1 MKKMKKRTAS
11 IIGGAALTLLLVA
24 CSGEDSNKEKE
35 QKETSIEE
43 STEQHDHEVQ
53 ASDGT
58 RVIVTYEDGIIV
70 MNGKFEE
77 IKRFPIGKTSLS
89 IGNDQRH
96 IFVKDSENND
106 SFTLLDVGVWNESHD
121 DHEHPHAENPTLA
134 DYEITGEKPA
144 HIVSH
149 GNQTAVFYDGSGK
162 VDVFDKLVTTEKI
175 SPKFTYE
182 GEAHHGVAIPLGDQ
196 LVVTYKTN
204 QDLHLPN
211 GIKIVDKEGQD
222 VKEITNSCTD
232 LHGTV
237 AIGSEGKEKLAF
249 GCKGKIVTYDV
260 QNEKTFDIT
269 LPDKE
274 ARVSTIKANENSMY
288 YLTNYKSEDNENTNV
303 GIVNSETNEF
313 TLLDLKQKYGS
324 AMYVTANK
332 GYVIA
337 EDGYL
342 YIIDLASGK
351 VEELAEVVLP
361 FDLEDKST
369 IKPSIAEINGEIIV
383 VDPIAKLFIQLH
395 GDHGHVVKE
404 LDIEPQSVVSITAY

>member
-1 MKKMKKRTAS
+1 MKKRTVS
-11 IIGGAALTLLLVA
+11 VIGGVALTLLLVA
-24 CSGEDSNKEKE
+24 CNGEDATKENE
-35 QKETSIEE
+35 QKEDSIKE
-43 STEQHDHEVQ
+43 STEQHDHEVNVTN
-53 ASDGT
+53 GT

-70 MNGKFEE
+70 MNGNFEE

-89 IGNDQRH
+89 IGNDHRH

-106 SFTLLDVGVWNESHD
+106 SFTLLDIGVWNELHGDHD
-121 DHEHPHAENPTLA
+121 HPHAENPIIA

-162 VDVFDKLVTTEKI
+162 VDVFEKLVMTEKI
-175 SPKFTYE
+175 SPEFTYE
-182 GEAHHGVAIPLGDQ
+182 GEAHHGVAVPLEDQ
-196 LVVTYKTN
+196 LVVTYKTD

-211 GIKIVDKEGQD
+211 AIKIVDKEGQD

-237 AIGSEGKEKLAF
+237 AIGSGQEEKLAF

-260 QNEKTFDIT
+260 QKEKTFDIP
-269 LPDKE
+269 LPDIE
-274 ARVSTIKANENSMY
+274 ARVSTIKANENSIY
-288 YLTNYKSEDNENTNV
+288 YLTNYKSETDESKNTNV
-303 GIVNSETNEF
+303 GIVNSKTNEY
-313 TLLDLKQKYGS
+313 TLVNIKQKYGS
-324 AMYVTANK
+324 SMLVTANK
-332 GYVIA
+332 GYVLA

-351 VEELAEVVLP
+351 VEELVEVVLP
-361 FDLEDKST
+361 FDVEDKST
-369 IKPSIAEINGEIIV
+369 IKPSIAEVNGEIIV
-383 VDPIAKLFIQLH
+383 VDPLAKLFIKLH

-404 LDIEPQSVVSITAY
+404 LDIVPHSVVSITAY